1 MTTSTK
7 SLSTAVR
14 TRSAIA
20 VVGVLTATVVMGGL
34 AYASI
39 PASSGVIHG
48 CYKTAGTNHAVTVV
62 DSSAQCP
69 GGYTS
74 LKWNQ
79 TGPQGPAGEAG
90 PKGATGATGA
100 TGPQGPAGPT
110 GPPGPSGLSQA
121 FSVASIDGFTLND
134 TSSTTVVTSPSVP
147 AGSYVVN
154 ATVGVGVAVIT
165 NAVTFACFVTGAN
178 GNASYGTLTTNN
190 SLTTIPLTAAV
201 TLSAASTIT
210 VQCGTT
216 GGTGQ
221 TTGENLTASDV
232 NTLN

>member
-1 MTTSTK
+1 MTKSTK
-7 SLSTAVR
+7 SLSTVVR

-20 VVGVLTATVVMGGL
+20 VVGVLTATVVMTGL

-39 PASSGVIHG
+39 PGSNGVIHG
-48 CYKTAGTNHAVTVV
+48 CYKTGGTNHAVTVV

-79 TGPQGPAGEAG
+79 SGPQGPAGAAG
-90 PKGATGATGA
+90 PKGATGPMGATGA
-100 TGPQGPAGPT
+100 TGPQGPAGPD
-110 GPPGPSGLSQA
+110 GPQGPSGLSQA

-134 TSSTTVVTSPSVP
+134 TSSTTVASSQPVP

-165 NAVTFACFVTGAN
+165 DAVRMSRVLWVSVTAPQLFRRQPDCIW
-178 GNASYGTLTTNN
+178 S
-190 SLTTIPLTAAV
+190 V
-201 TLSAASTIT
+201 
-210 VQCGTT
+210 
-216 GGTGQ
+216 
-221 TTGENLTASDV
+221 
-232 NTLN
+232 

>member
-1 MTTSTK
+1 MSKSTNP
-7 SLSTAVR
+7 LVTNLR

-20 VVGVLTATVVMGGL
+20 VVCVLAATIVMGGL

-39 PASSGVIHG
+39 PGTNGVIHG
-48 CYKTAGTNHAVTVV
+48 CYETKGTNHAMTVV

-69 GGYTS
+69 TGYTS

-79 TGPQGPAGEAG
+79 TGPQGPAG
-90 PKGATGATGA
+90 PK
-100 TGPQGPAGPT
+100 GPQGT
-110 GPPGPSGLSQA
+110 SGLSQA
-121 FSVASIDGFTLND
+121 FSVASIDGLTLND
-134 TSSTTVVTSPSVP
+134 TSSTTVLSSPSVP

-154 ATVGVGVAVIT
+154 ATVALDVAVIT
-165 NAVTFACFVTGAN
+165 DGVTFACFVTGAD
-178 GNASYGTLTTNN
+178 GNASYGTITSDN
-190 SLTTIPLTAAV
+190 SATTIPLTAAV

-221 TTGENLTASDV
+221 TIGENLTATEV